1 MTTHDLLFLKNI
13 GARCIVLNQGK
24 IITDTMASQL
34 LSSHFE
40 TKYLI
45 DISIDEISKIESMKL
60 ANLRYSF
67 KEDRAILIV
76 YNGEDKERIVKNI
89 NITGLQQKHIEV
101 EDIYYKVMNSEK

>member
-1 MTTHDLLFLKNI
+1 MPHWHFLKI
-13 GARCIVLNQGK
+13 LDKDVGK
-24 IITDTMASQL
+24 IWVHAFTVDTMASQL